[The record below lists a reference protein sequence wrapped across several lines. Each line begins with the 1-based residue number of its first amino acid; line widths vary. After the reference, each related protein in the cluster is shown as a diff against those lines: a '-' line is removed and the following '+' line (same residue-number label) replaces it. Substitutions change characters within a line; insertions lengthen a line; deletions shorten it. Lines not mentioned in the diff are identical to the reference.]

1 MSKETA
7 RLVERLRNRLQRA
20 MRRLTW
26 AELAFGGAVAAGS
39 LATLWLVA
47 AVLEATLWLG
57 TGLRTGLVLLGGAA
71 VLGVVA
77 VFVARPLARL
87 LGLANGP
94 SEKEVARTVG
104 EHYPS
109 VEDRLIDL
117 LQLAEGERSHA
128 PAPYVDRAVQH
139 LARQITDV
147 QFEDVADFRPA
158 RKAARLASLPFVA
171 VLAFLLVAPST
182 FLGASERLLA
192 PRSEFSRPAPFR
204 LSVRPGDIRLV
215 KGDSL
220 RITVRSTGAAPESAA
235 LLLRQS
241 DDDSPERIALRAD
254 TVGTF
259 RHTVPNVR
267 EPLRYRVV
275 ASPVRTSWY
284 SVNVV
289 RRPFLR
295 RLQVR
300 VTPPAYT
307 NRPTRELAPN
317 VGDVTALPGSR
328 ISVSATLSGPPIAEA
343 LIAFENGD
351 ARPLSVADDSASGT
365 FVLQREGS
373 YVLRLQSKQGTSNR
387 DPIRYETALQPD
399 APPSISF
406 LEPEGTADLS
416 PSLIQKLRLQLG
428 DDYGFRRVKLF
439 YRLAGNPGA
448 ETDSSFSSMDLSL
461 PESRK
466 TDQVIT
472 HEWLLAQGSN
482 LSLERGDEV
491 VYYAKVW
498 DNDTVNGPK
507 IGRTTT
513 QRLRFPS
520 LSEQFDQL
528 DETKK
533 EADEQV
539 QELQRQSNSV
549 RQQFRELRDEIRRT
563 REANWED
570 RRQLERLQQ
579 KQKSVTQSAEKL
591 SRQVEK
597 LSRQMQRNNLSS
609 SETAKK
615 FQKLK
620 QAIEEITSPKLQ
632 KALKQLRKSMKKQQF
647 PQMQKSLEDAKART
661 EQQKKRLK
669 RALNLLEQ
677 LKARQKLEEL
687 SRRSENLRKQET
699 EIAEKTK
706 KRMEEEPAEADSSGR
721 SPNQNSAADSTAA
734 PSDST
739 SMAQSDSTGTRSD
752 STSASQSN
760 PSAKA
765 RSDSTAALRSDS
777 AAAAQPDSASVARS
791 DSTTSS
797 PPADSAASKES
808 AANKDLSAEQKRAAQ
823 QMKKLMKAMKEAQ
836 RQMKDVPSS
845 PRKKLQKL
853 NRKLR
858 RQNLS
863 QKMRKNSQQLR
874 KDNLRKARQQQQQIQ
889 KRLQNMQSQL
899 SGMKK
904 QMRSRQ
910 QRMNIAGLRSA
921 LEDVLR
927 LSEDQEDLRKTVE
940 RLDEGPSARRYAS
953 DQKAFSDGLRRVADS
968 LQSIASRLPEMSQ
981 AVQKQTGNSLRAMEK
996 ATSSLDARRA
1006 SEATGHQ
1013 KMSMMHLNKLAALLS
1028 NLLDQ
1033 IQKKSSGGGSSTSMR
1048 QIMKKLQKASGQQQK
1063 LNQQIQKFLN
1073 QAQGKRLSK
1082 NMKKR
1087 RKQLAKQQQKIKKQ
1101 LEEMNVGSEAQKKIL
1116 GDLQKIAKQMQKSAE
1131 NLREGQRDRELIK
1144 RQRQIMTRLLNA
1156 QKSLRTQGKEKQRR
1170 GRTADSNSD
1179 RQSPGERP
1187 EPDEANT
1194 LRRDL
1199 IRALEMGYNPDY
1211 EELIKRY
1218 FELLQER
1225 NEPEQQ

>member
-20 MRRLTW
+20 LRRLTW

-57 TGLRTGLVLLGGAA
+57 TGLRTGLVLLGGASI
-71 VLGVVA
+71 LGVVA

-87 LGLANGP
+87 LGLADGP

-104 EHYPS
+104 EHYPD

-117 LQLAEGERSHA
+117 LQLVEGERSHA

-139 LARQITDV
+139 LARQVTDV

-158 RKAARLASLPFVA
+158 RRAARLASLPFVA

-259 RHTVPNVR
+259 RHVVPNVR
-267 EPLRYRVV
+267 ESLRYRVV
-275 ASPVRTSWY
+275 ASPVRSSWY
-284 SVNVV
+284 SVDVV

-328 ISVSATLSGPPIAEA
+328 VSVSATLGGPPIAEA
-343 LIAFENGD
+343 LIAFESGN

-373 YVLRLQSKQGTSNR
+373 YVLRLRSKQGTSNR
-387 DPIRYETALQPD
+387 DPIRYETSLQPD
-399 APPSISF
+399 ARPSISF
-406 LEPEGTADLS
+406 LEPEGTANLS
-416 PSLIQKLRLQLG
+416 PSLIQKLRLQLS

-439 YRLAGNPGA
+439 YRLADNRGA
-448 ETDSSFSSMDLSL
+448 EADSSFSSMDLSL
-461 PESRK
+461 PDSRK

-472 HEWLLAQGSN
+472 HEWLLAQESN

-507 IGRTTT
+507 TGRTTT

-520 LSEQFDQL
+520 LSEQFEQL

-533 EADEQV
+533 EADEQA

-579 KQKSVTQSAEKL
+579 KQKSVTQSAERL

-597 LSRQMQRNNLSS
+597 LSRKMQRNNLSS
-609 SETAKK
+609 PETAKK
-615 FQKLK
+615 FQELK

-632 KALKQLRKSMKKQQF
+632 EALKQLQKSMKKQQF
-647 PQMQKSLEDAKART
+647 PQMQKSLENAKART
-661 EQQKKRLK
+661 EQQKKRLE

-687 SRRSENLRKQET
+687 SRRSKNLRKQET
-699 EIAEKTK
+699 EIAEKTEA
-706 KRMEEEPAEADSSGR
+706 RMEETPTEADSSGR
-721 SPNQNSAADSTAA
+721 SPTQNPAADSTSA

-739 SMAQSDSTGTRSD
+739 SMARSDSTGAQPD
-752 STSASQSN
+752 SASASQSN
-760 PSAKA
+760 SSAEA
-765 RSDSTAALRSDS
+765 RSDST
-777 AAAAQPDSASVARS
+777 AAAQPDSASVARS
-791 DSTTSS
+791 DSTTS
-797 PPADSAASKES
+797 PADSAASKES
-808 AANKDLSAEQKRAAQ
+808 AANRNLSAEQKRAAQ

-836 RQMKDVPSS
+836 RQMKDVPSA
-845 PRKKLQKL
+845 PRKKLKKL

-858 RQNLS
+858 RQNLP

-874 KDNLRKARQQQQQIQ
+874 KNNLQKARQQQQQIQ

-904 QMRSRQ
+904 QMKRRQ
-910 QRMNIAGLRSA
+910 RRMNIAGLRSA

-927 LSEDQEDLRKTVE
+927 LSQDQEDLRKTVE
-940 RLDEGPSARRYAS
+940 ELNKGSSARRYAS
-953 DQKAFSDGLRRVADS
+953 DQKALSDGLRRVADS

-1033 IQKKSSGGGSSTSMR
+1033 IQKKSSGGGGSMSMR

-1082 NMKKR
+1082 NMEKR

-1131 NLREGQRDRELIK
+1131 DLREGRRDRELLK

-1156 QKSLRTQGKEKQRR
+1156 QKSLRTQGKKRQRR
-1170 GRTADSNSD
+1170 GRTADSNSN
-1179 RQSPGERP
+1179 RQPPGERP